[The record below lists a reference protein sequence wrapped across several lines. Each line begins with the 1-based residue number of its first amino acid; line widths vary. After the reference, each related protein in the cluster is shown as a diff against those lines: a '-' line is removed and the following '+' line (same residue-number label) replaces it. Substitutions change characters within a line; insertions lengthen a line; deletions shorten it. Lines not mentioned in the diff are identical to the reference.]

1 MKTTTPQVYGI
12 QELYRAADAP
22 AEIDIVA
29 VHGLNGDSIK
39 TWKSEPEGICWLS
52 HPDFLPR
59 YVNRARV
66 LTWGYN
72 ANVSSLDGRTTSS
85 DRNLQHAQTLLEGAQ
100 DRPIIF
106 LCHSL
111 GGIIVKRPHPNDT
124 DEQALAYSASRS
136 APKIRHL
143 QSVYTCTYAILFF
156 GTPHNGSNKA
166 RLHSSL
172 QKLGTLSIPKAAI
185 QFESSLLKALEQE
198 SETLQNIT
206 DQLAPLMCNFCI
218 FFFWEQEKTDL
229 KYTKEC
235 IVDEASAAPILDD
248 TERSGI
254 AGDHRGMCRFKKNT
268 SQDFR
273 TIVAAL
279 WRYSQQAPGV
289 IHGRLLEVES
299 LDRDHRGEQA
309 MKLLRYGSLPMGA
322 NLIESS
328 SSKDF

>member
-1 MKTTTPQVYGI
+1 MKATTSQVYGI
-12 QELYRAADAP
+12 RELYRPTDEP

-39 TWKSEPEGICWLS
+39 TWTSESEGICWLN
-52 HPDFLPR
+52 HPDFLPK

-72 ANVSSLDGRTTSS
+72 ANVSSLNGKTTSS
-85 DRNLQHAQTLLEGAQ
+85 DRILQHAQTLVAQLHADRELEGAQ

-111 GGIIVKRPHPNDT
+111 GGIIVKR
-124 DEQALAYSASRS
+124 ALAYSASRS

-166 RLHSSL
+166 RLLSSL
-172 QKLGTLSIPKAAI
+172 QKLATLAIPKTAM

-206 DQLAPLMCNFCI
+206 DQFAPLMCNFCI
-218 FFFWEQEKTDL
+218 FFFWEQEQTDL

-254 AGDHRGMCRFKKNT
+254 AGDHRGMCRFEKNT

-273 TIVAAL
+273 TVVAAL
-279 WRYSQQAPGV
+279 RRYSQQAPEV
-289 IHGRLLEVES
+289 IYGRLLDAGR
-299 LDRDHRGEQA
+299 LDRDRRGQEA
-309 MKLLRYGSLPMGA
+309 MKLLRYGRPPMGG
-322 NLIESS
+322 NLI
-328 SSKDF
+328 DF